1 MMVGKLIISF
11 WGGLFS
17 GTMLVLG
24 CVFLIIQV
32 AFFLVRTKSRT
43 SKRMSSKHG
52 KMIEVDAVLFFLE
65 LHLTYVYIYVCFVI
79 CTFLTYIDCI

>member
-24 CVFLIIQV
+24 CVFLIIPPTSCH
-32 AFFLVRTKSRT
+32 ATGGFFSEDAIPNLQ
-43 SKRMSSKHG
+43 RMLSKHG

-65 LHLTYVYIYVCFVI
+65 LHLA
-79 CTFLTYIDCI
+79 CI